1 MRAVRWVRRC
11 MLARCHPSCA
21 SCTVSLPQGAGDD
34 EESWSGGLSAAQFW
48 RHSEVLIAAARE
60 SEQACD
66 HRVEQLIAQVPS
78 CDARSPGHART
89 YAQLR
94 TRSQASHAKARAC
107 TALHCTALHCGRWA
121 HSVAG
126 QCRTAH
132 VSALTESLAQI
143 GRFGP
148 HSRRCACST
157 PATARHVRIRIR
169 TPPQCSASRAVLRL
183 CQTDL
188 RISLRRSLLR
198 CAVLSSTQW
207 RCRRHVR
214 VARDYRPLRAPLS

>member
-1 MRAVRWVRRC
+1 MHA
-11 MLARCHPSCA
+11 AIQSCA

-66 HRVEQLIAQVPS
+66 HRVEQLIVQVPS

-89 YAQLR
+89 HAQLR
-94 TRSQASHAKARAC
+94 TRTQASHAKARAC
-107 TALHCTALHCGRWA
+107 TALHCAALDCGRWA
-121 HSVAG
+121 
-126 QCRTAH
+126 RTQWRD
-132 VSALTESLAQI
+132 SAEQHI
-143 GRFGP
+143 GANRIISANRP
-148 HSRRCACST
+148 IRSDARRCACST

-169 TPPQCSASRAVLRL
+169 TPPQCNASRAVLRRRRSA
-183 CQTDL
+183 L

-198 CAVLSSTQW
+198 CAVLSSTQR
-207 RCRRHVR
+207 RCRRRVR